1 VVGTAA
7 VLVVVLSS
15 GDDGS
20 GSPPDPRAKL
30 PLIERR
36 VEQIRALDF
45 KEPVNARVVSPAQ
58 VKAEGLAELNRMVP
72 SQLIGTNEV
81 LQFLGL
87 LPEGTNLR
95 ALLASAL
102 EQQVAGLYDPR
113 LHRLE
118 LVRRKGSQN
127 ATLDEITLAHE
138 LDHALDDQNFRLK
151 DVTAVTDDSATAY
164 SALVEGTATAVMQDY
179 ARQHVRG
186 LDALGAALAS
196 AGAGSTEGLPR
207 YVVDSLA
214 FPYVVGLKF
223 VTRLRALGQG
233 WKLVNF
239 AFSARPPTTS
249 EQVIHPLAYLR
260 GETAVPV
267 GMPPVGALGRGWQR
281 VLAGSFGEFDTYELL
296 RSRVDDARARR
307 AAAGWG
313 GGRYALFR
321 RGQYDRSCKT
331 PCRATEALA
340 VRWHWDSKRDAR
352 EFAAALRAYA
362 ESRRG
367 AAVSTTPRDTTLA
380 IAPTSAKARTLTR

>member
-1 VVGTAA
+1 VAGVAA

-15 GDDGS
+15 GGDGS

-45 KEPVNARVVSPAQ
+45 KEPVPARLVTPAQ
-58 VKAEGLAELNRMVP
+58 VKAEGVAELNRMVP
-72 SQLIGTNEV
+72 SQLIDTNEV

-95 ALLASAL
+95 RLLASAL

-113 LHRLE
+113 IHRLE

-127 ATLDEITLAHE
+127 ATLDELTLAHE

-151 DVTAVTDDSATAY
+151 DVNAVTDDAATAY

-179 ARQHVRG
+179 ARQHVSG
-186 LDALGAALAS
+186 TDALGAALAS
-196 AGAGSTEGLPR
+196 AGAGSSEGLPR

-214 FPYVVGLKF
+214 FPYIAGLKF
-223 VTRLRALGQG
+223 VTRLRELGQG

-239 AFSARPPTTS
+239 AFSARQPTTS

-260 GETAVPV
+260 GAGAVPV
-267 GMPPVGALGRGWQR
+267 GLPPAGALGRGWQR
-281 VLAGSFGEFDTYELL
+281 DVAGSFGEFDTYELL
-296 RSRVDDARARR
+296 RTGLSDARARR
-307 AAAGWG
+307 ASEGWG

-321 RGQYDRSCKT
+321 RGQYDPACKP

-340 VRWHWDSKRDAR
+340 VRWRWDSQRDAR
-352 EFAAALRAYA
+352 EFAAALRVYA
-362 ESRRG
+362 EHRRG
-367 AAVSTTPRDTTLA
+367 AAVSTSPKETTLA
-380 IAPTSAKARTLTR
+380 IAPTSALARTLTR